1 MHQLRADYKQHFR
14 RNYSV
19 TLNFDPARLRKL
31 HLRWVIALMV
41 RDRRRYRLLDRLVT
55 LRMVAWLYPLVS
67 RVARRLTPRFAHKQA
82 MGLEVLF
89 R

>member
-1 MHQLRADYKQHFR
+1 
-14 RNYSV
+14 
-19 TLNFDPARLRKL
+19 LNFDPARVRKL
-31 HLRWVIALMV
+31 HLRWIVALLV

-67 RVARRLTPRFAHKQA
+67 RVARRLGPRFARKQA
-82 MGLEVLF
+82 MGLDVLF